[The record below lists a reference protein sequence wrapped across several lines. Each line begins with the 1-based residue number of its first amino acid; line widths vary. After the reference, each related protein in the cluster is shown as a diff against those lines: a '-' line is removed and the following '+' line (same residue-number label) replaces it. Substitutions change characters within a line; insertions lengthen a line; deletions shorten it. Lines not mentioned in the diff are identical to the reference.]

1 MSTARDYLR
10 FSQMML
16 NGGQLDGVR
25 LLSPKTIELMTAN
38 HLGDIPMGFGQ
49 MGSGF
54 GLGFGLVLDPG
65 EVGEVSSA
73 GEFNWG
79 GLAGARFWIDPQE
92 QLIGYFYGAKHT
104 SPNAVGGRFQ
114 SSSVSGV
121 GRVVLR
127 LLQSAVLGLSF

>member
-16 NGGQLDGVR
+16 NGGELDGVR

-38 HLGDIPMGFGQ
+38 HLGDIPMGFGRR
-49 MGSGF
+49 GSGF

-79 GLAGARFWIDPQE
+79 GAAGTRFWIDPQE
-92 QLIGYFYGAKHT
+92 QLIGIFM
-104 SPNAVGGRFQ
+104 VQ
-114 SSSVSGV
+114 SIPHRTRLAGDFK
-121 GRVVLR
+121 VLAYQA
-127 LLQSAVLGLSF
+127 LVE

>member
-1 MSTARDYLR
+1 M
-10 FSQMML
+10 
-16 NGGQLDGVR
+16 R
-25 LLSPKTIELMTAN
+25 LLYPKTIELMTAN
-38 HLGDIPMGFGQ
+38 HLGDIPMGFGRR
-49 MGSGF
+49 GSGF

-79 GLAGARFWIDPQE
+79 GAAGTRFWIDPQE
-92 QLIGYFYGAKHT
+92 QLIGIFMGAEHT

-121 GRVVLR
+121 GQVVLR
-127 LLQSAVLGLSF
+127 LLQSAVVGLRF